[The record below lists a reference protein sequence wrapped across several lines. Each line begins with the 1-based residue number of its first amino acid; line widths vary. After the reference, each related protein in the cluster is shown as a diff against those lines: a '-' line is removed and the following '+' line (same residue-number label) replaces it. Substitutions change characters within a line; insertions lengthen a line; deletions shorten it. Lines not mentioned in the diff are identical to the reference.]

1 MFFWYNFFCFCF
13 NATTAYF
20 SIVFIKHCCILLF
33 ICEFWSFSEVGDT
46 RTRYETWQ
54 LTRVEKVCDPLT
66 CEKQRFSC
74 WAILG
79 NNAKNSF
86 FFFTSFLFANKTLLC
101 SGEMPKNEVLER
113 SFAIEIWVTTGF
125 FQLRNSQKFTKTR
138 RQTVCFS
145 SRITRTPFPLQI
157 PPGMMFPAFRFH
169 YTSATGRL
177 SSSMYTNKYWFHFGE
192 HDQQPHTHL

>member
-66 CEKQRFSC
+66 CAKQRFSC

-125 FQLRNSQKFTKTR
+125 FSVEKFAEIYKNAAPNCLLL
-138 RQTVCFS
+138 VKNNKNPFS
-145 SRITRTPFPLQI
+145 PSNTARDDVPRIPL
-157 PPGMMFPAFRFH
+157 P
-169 YTSATGRL
+169 L
-177 SSSMYTNKYWFHFGE
+177 HFCYRA
-192 HDQQPHTHL
+192 HKQ